1 MLKKNI
7 YCSKF
12 ETTFSRDDTDRSGS
26 ACVVFDAIFHPD
38 TLYLAS
44 RDTRIKTLVHNTAF
58 DALQSTFNVQVD
70 ASQIK
75 YPKMKFKGV
84 FHPTVIRKPRVDASG
99 DDKADAFDDEHEM
112 TDKHENE
119 TTLVLL
125 EKAVTTTPSYSIKY
139 SSPKDLQVVK
149 LLSTIH

>member
-1 MLKKNI
+1 M
-7 YCSKF
+7 YCTNF

-99 DDKADAFDDEHEM
+99 DDKADEFDDEHEM
-112 TDKHENE
+112 TDKHGEHELIDKHESE
-119 TTLVLL
+119 TTLELL

-139 SSPKDLQVVK
+139 SSPKDLQVV
-149 LLSTIH
+149 